1 MAGVLNNIL
10 GLVGRIAPS
19 RPSNPL
25 LAYVRLRA
33 EGGTL
38 TLHAANEQ
46 VDLEARLPWEGGPFD
61 VLLPARLLVQQGH
74 EAELLGLE
82 GGKFRLRSGPVEAG
96 LAYAEPEG
104 FPAFPEVG
112 EAFRLPVEALL
123 EALDEVRYAT
133 AKEEYRAIFLG
144 VQLEF
149 SSRGFRA
156 VASDGYRLAL
166 YDAPHPAAVEGR
178 VVVPRK
184 SVDELVYALSQAEGE
199 VGVGLAPGMMV
210 RQVGFAFR
218 IQGAEVRLVTR
229 LLEGEFPD
237 YERVIPNTF
246 AATVRVQ
253 ASGLRE
259 ALKRLAPLTDSG
271 VRRVDVALKP
281 GGLSVEVQGDHGEA
295 RAWLPASV
303 EGEGTFA
310 FNGKQLLE
318 AVSPMEGE
326 VRWDFAG
333 GVNPTVIWQE
343 GEGYRAVV
351 VPLRT

>member
-10 GLVGRIAPS
+10 ELVGRIAPS
-19 RPSNPL
+19 RHSNPL

-33 EGGTL
+33 GGGAL
-38 TLHAANEQ
+38 TFHATNEQ

-123 EALDEVRYAT
+123 EALGKVRYAT

-199 VGVGLAPGMMV
+199 VGVGLAPGM
-210 RQVGFAFR
+210 VGFAFR

-237 YERVIPNTF
+237 YERVIPNPNIF

-318 AVSPMEGE
+318 ALPMEGE
-326 VRWDFAG
+326 VRWGFAG
-333 GVNPTVIWQE
+333 GINPTVIWQE

-351 VPLRT
+351 VPLRV